1 MLSPELSPRGC
12 GGGSQQL
19 HIETEAPTPSFPP
32 PQESKKD
39 RAWEPSVLSVTKKAG
54 WAGSGG
60 GCQSERG
67 PTGSGLTGG
76 PWLSA
81 SCWSS
86 CLLSCSS
93 HSDSDSGSGSGCGSG
108 SPGWGCGSCSCC

>member
-1 MLSPELSPRGC
+1 M
-12 GGGSQQL
+12 
-19 HIETEAPTPSFPP
+19 
-32 PQESKKD
+32 
-39 RAWEPSVLSVTKKAG
+39 LSVTKEKAG

-60 GCQSERG
+60 DCQSERG
-67 PTGSGLTGG
+67 PTDSGLTGG

-93 HSDSDSGSGSGCGSG
+93 HSGSGSGSGSGSW
-108 SPGWGCGSCSCC
+108 SPGWGFGSCSCC